1 MDFIPLVW
9 LIAGL
14 LLIGAEMLIPGFV
27 IFFFGAGALLV
38 SLLTWLIPGLKDNLI
53 LQIIIWLAS
62 SGLTLGFFRRF
73 FSKIFRGK
81 EERGT
86 GEDEFVCKQAT
97 VIEPITKNKAG
108 RVTFEGT
115 TWKAI
120 AYDENIRVGDT
131 VEILK
136 KDNLTLIVT
145 KISGGDELE
154 KLPEKEDRWK

>member
-14 LLIGAEMLIPGFV
+14 LLLGAEMFIPGFV

-38 SLLTWLIPGLKDNLI
+38 SLLTWLIPGLKENLL
-53 LQIIIWLAS
+53 LQFIIWLVS
-62 SGLTLGFFRRF
+62 SGLTLGFFRKF

-81 EERGT
+81 EQRDT

-97 VIEPITKNKAG
+97 VIEPIENNKAG
-108 RVTFEGT
+108 RVSFEGT
-115 TWKAI
+115 SWKAI

-145 KISGGDELE
+145 RVGGNGEPE
-154 KLPEKEDRWK
+154 KLPYKEE